1 MFLNSFIM
9 QGTQAQEKKEMLAWF
24 GIDDYNALPV
34 MFRQGSSV
42 FRVHIFCSST
52 EIPST
57 AFLNISYPKTK
68 TLNDMNISCMIEK
81 HLGAEKYWL
90 IMPVAWISCFSLA
103 LKSNWWGSSWLFFRT
118 NLEKKLWFDFNIL
131 VSLYVSYFYQDLFYR
146 CLLISIIGRHS
157 TLSYYYWLK

>member
-1 MFLNSFIM
+1 MTTMHYQSCFGRVLLFSGYISFVLPQKFPVQHFWTLAI
-9 QGTQAQEKKEMLAWF
+9 QKQKK
-24 GIDDYNALPV
+24 
-34 MFRQGSSV
+34 
-42 FRVHIFCSST
+42 
-52 EIPST
+52 
-57 AFLNISYPKTK
+57 K

>member
-1 MFLNSFIM
+1 M

-68 TLNDMNISCMIEK
+68 KKTLNDMNISCMIEK
-81 HLGAEKYWL
+81 HLGAEKYLL
-90 IMPVAWISCFSLA
+90 IMPVA
-103 LKSNWWGSSWLFFRT
+103 
-118 NLEKKLWFDFNIL
+118 
-131 VSLYVSYFYQDLFYR
+131 
-146 CLLISIIGRHS
+146 
-157 TLSYYYWLK
+157 